1 MKKSEKQD
9 LSDVVLSLLK
19 KRGFIWGPSPELY
32 GGLSGFYD
40 FGPLGKLVKNKIENL
55 VRKVFVRAGYWE
67 VECPTVSPRI
77 VWEASG
83 HVEGFIDPVTK
94 CKSCG
99 SIYRAD
105 NLIEEFLPNV
115 DVKGKSFEEMSQI
128 IREHKLSCPSCGGE
142 LGDVVE
148 FHLMMRTTIGLDK
161 EAFLRPETA
170 TTTYLLFKRLKNFFR
185 DKFPFKV
192 FQIGKAYRNE
202 ISPRQGVLRL
212 REFTQVEGQM
222 VILENQEDP
231 FEEFEKVKN
240 EKLPMLPYQL
250 QLEGKSEPIL
260 ISLQEAIDKG
270 YLQKEAYAWSIY
282 VAYSAFK
289 EMGFKEGNIRL
300 RQHLPTE
307 RAHYA
312 KDAWDI
318 EIISNRYGWIE
329 CCGIHDRG
337 NYDLS
342 RHQKY
347 SKESLSVKVEG
358 KPVVP
363 NILEIAFG
371 IERPLYCALEQA
383 YREEVLKHDKKEE
396 IRVWLDLPVSIAPID
411 VAVFPLM
418 NKPQLRELASKIYN
432 LLVDA
437 GIYAYFDVSGSIG
450 KRYRRMD
457 EIGTPYSIT
466 IDFDSLEDNTVTI
479 RDRNTMSQ
487 KRVKISNLVEI
498 IENLR
503 KGRLSFTDL

>member
-1 MKKSEKQD
+1 MRKNSQD
-9 LSDVVLSLLK
+9 LSDTVMSLLK

-40 FGPLGKLVKNKIENL
+40 FGPLGKLVKNKIESI

-67 VECPTVSPRI
+67 VECPTVSPRV

-105 NLIEEFLPNV
+105 NLIEEFQPDL
-115 DVKGKSFEEMSQI
+115 DIKGKSFDELTSI
-128 IREHKLSCPSCGGE
+128 IKEHGIKCPSCGGE
-142 LGDVVE
+142 LGEVME

-185 DKFPFKV
+185 DKLPFKV

-222 VILENQEDP
+222 VILEEQEDP
-231 FEEFEKVKN
+231 FEEFEKIKD
-240 EKLPMLPYQL
+240 EILPMLPYQL
-250 QLEGKSEPIL
+250 QLEGKFEPIN
-260 ISLQEAIDKG
+260 ISLGEALEKG

-347 SKESLSVKVEG
+347 SKESLSVKVNK

-371 IERPLYCALEQA
+371 VERPLYCALEQS
-383 YREEVLKHDKKEE
+383 YREDIIKQENKEE
-396 IRVWLDLPVSIAPID
+396 KRVWLDLPVSIAPIE
-411 VAVFPLM
+411 VGVFPLM
-418 NKPQLRELASKIYN
+418 NKPPLTELASKVYN
-432 LLVDA
+432 ILIEE

-457 EIGTPYSIT
+457 EIGTPFSIT
-466 IDFDSLEDNTVTI
+466 IDYDSLEDNTVTI
-479 RDRNTMSQ
+479 RDRNTMEQ
-487 KRVKISNLVEI
+487 KRVKISDLSEIMKNLI
-498 IENLR
+498 KGKKSFSNL
-503 KGRLSFTDL
+503 